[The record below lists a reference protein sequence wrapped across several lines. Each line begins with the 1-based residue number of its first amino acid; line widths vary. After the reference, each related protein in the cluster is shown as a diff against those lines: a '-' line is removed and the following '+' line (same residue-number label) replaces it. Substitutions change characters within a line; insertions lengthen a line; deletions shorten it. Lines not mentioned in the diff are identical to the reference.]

1 MRLAFDAETGSFAG
15 PVEVD
20 GTHIGGKR
28 KNKPLAK
35 RKGLTG
41 RGTVDTATV
50 AGIVAGMAGK
60 RPRYSELAADD
71 GRSNGARR

>member
-1 MRLAFDAETGSFAG
+1 MK
-15 PVEVD
+15 VD

-28 KNKPLAK
+28 KNKPLAR
-35 RKGLTG
+35 RKEPTG
-41 RGTVDTATV
+41 RGAVDMAAV

-60 RPRYSELAADD
+60 RLRYRELAADD